1 LYQLLKKIIR
11 KIGLLLS
18 AVGPG
23 LFLIGY
29 NIGTGSVTTM
39 ASAGSRYG
47 MSLFWLLILSC
58 VFTYVMLVAYG
69 RFTVVTGETAMAA
82 FRKHLPFGKYLAIY
96 SIFALSLGA
105 FAGLAGVMGIVVDL
119 IREWTKL
126 VFGGNGLNVV
136 FSATIIIIG
145 CYFLMWFGKYSRFE
159 KFLST
164 LVIIMGVSFFL
175 SMFLVVPKPE
185 ELISGLLPGV
195 PDEEN
200 SFLIMS
206 AMAATTCG
214 ALLFVMRSL
223 LVAEKGWVLKDLRHK
238 NIDALVSVLLML
250 LLSGAIMACAAG
262 TLYRMGI
269 PVERAVDMVKTLE
282 PLAGRFAISVFMIG
296 IIGAG
301 VSSIFPQAPVL
312 PWLIC
317 DYHGSRL
324 NTRSHMF
331 RILAGLGLLTGLTV
345 PILGLRPVWI
355 MIGVTAFQTTM
366 MPIVS
371 LAILVLINNKKLMG
385 DYRAGLWL
393 NLGIFATLIFSL
405 SAAYMGIVGL
415 IDSFSRLLG

>member
-1 LYQLLKKIIR
+1 
-11 KIGLLLS
+11 
-18 AVGPG
+18 
-23 LFLIGY
+23 
-29 NIGTGSVTTM
+29 
-39 ASAGSRYG
+39 AGSRYG

-96 SIFALSLGA
+96 SIFVLSLGA

-126 VFGGNGLNVV
+126 VFGGKGLNVV
-136 FSATIIIIG
+136 FSATIIIVG
-145 CYFLMWFGKYSRFE
+145 CYYIMWFGKYSRFE

-175 SMFLVVPKPE
+175 SMFLVVPEPE
-185 ELISGLLPGV
+185 ELISGLLPVV

-200 SFLIMS
+200 SVLIMS

-223 LVAEKGWVLKDLRHK
+223 LVAEKGWALKDLRHK

-262 TLYRMGI
+262 TLYRMEI
-269 PVERAVDMVKTLE
+269 PVEDPVDMVKILE
-282 PLAGRFAISVFMIG
+282 PLAGRFAISVFVIG

-317 DYHGSRL
+317 DYHGSKL
-324 NTRSHMF
+324 NTRSPMF
-331 RILAGLGLLTGLTV
+331 RILGGLGLLTGLTV

-355 MIGVTAFQTTM
+355 MICVTAFQTTM

-393 NLGIFATLIFSL
+393 NLGISATLIFSI
-405 SAAYMGIVGL
+405 SAACMGIIGL
-415 IDSFSRLLG
+415 IDGFYRLLS

>member
-1 LYQLLKKIIR
+1 MNQLLKKVIR

-58 VFTYVMLVAYG
+58 VFAYVMLVAYG

-96 SIFALSLGA
+96 SIFVLSLGA

-126 VFGGNGLNVV
+126 IFGGKGLNVV
-136 FSATIIIIG
+136 FSATIIIVG
-145 CYFLMWFGKYSRFE
+145 CYYILWFGKYSRFE

-175 SMFLVVPKPE
+175 SVFLVVPEPE
-185 ELISGLLPGV
+185 ELISGLIPGV

-223 LVAEKGWVLKDLRHK
+223 LVAEKGWALKDLRHK

-262 TLYRMGI
+262 TLYRMEI
-269 PVERAVDMVKTLE
+269 PVEDPIDMVKILE
-282 PLAGRFAISVFMIG
+282 PLAGRFAISVFVIG

-317 DYHGSRL
+317 DYHGSKL
-324 NTRSHMF
+324 NTRSPMF

-393 NLGIFATLIFSL
+393 NLGISATLIFSI
-405 SAAYMGIVGL
+405 SAACMGIIGL
-415 IDSFSRLLG
+415 IDGFSRLLS

>member
-1 LYQLLKKIIR
+1 MSGREKGEFFLYQLLKKVIK

-18 AVGPG
+18 ALGPG

-82 FRKHLPFGKYLAIY
+82 FRKHLPVGKYLALY

-105 FAGLAGVMGIVVDL
+105 FAGLAGVMGIVV
-119 IREWTKL
+119 
-126 VFGGNGLNVV
+126 

-145 CYFLMWFGKYSRFE
+145 CYYLMWFGKYSRFE
-159 KFLST
+159 KFLSI

-200 SFLIMS
+200 SFLIMA

-250 LLSGAIMACAAG
+250 LISGAIMACAAG
-262 TLYRMGI
+262 TLYRMGM

-312 PWLIC
+312 PWLIY
-317 DYHGSRL
+317 DYHDSRL
-324 NTRSHMF
+324 NTRSPMF
-331 RILAGLGLLTGLTV
+331 RILGGLGLLTGLTV

>member
-1 LYQLLKKIIR
+1 M
-11 KIGLLLS
+11 LLS
-18 AVGPG
+18 AIGPG

-69 RFTVVTGETAMAA
+69 RFTVVTGETAMTA
-82 FRKHLPFGKYLAIY
+82 FKKHLPFGKYLAIY

-119 IREWTKL
+119 IGEWTKL
-126 VFGGNGLNVV
+126 VFGGKGLNLV
-136 FSATIIIIG
+136 FSAAIIILG
-145 CYFLMWFGKYSRFE
+145 CYYLMWFGKYSRFE
-159 KFLST
+159 KFLSS

-175 SMFLVVPKPE
+175 SMFLVVPEPE

-223 LVAEKGWVLKDLRHK
+223 LVAEKGWTLKDLRHK

-262 TLYRMGI
+262 TLYRMET
-269 PVERAVDMVKTLE
+269 PVEDAIDMVKILE
-282 PLAGRFAISVFMIG
+282 PLAGRFAISVFVIG

-324 NTRSHMF
+324 NTGSPMF

-345 PILGLRPVWI
+345 PILGLRPVWM

-385 DYRAGLWL
+385 NYRAGLWL

>member
-1 LYQLLKKIIR
+1 MYQLLKKIIR

>member
-1 LYQLLKKIIR
+1 MPGKLTGFIK

-39 ASAGSRYG
+39 AAAGSRYG
-47 MSLFWLLILSC
+47 LSLFWLLILSC
-58 VFTYVMLVAYG
+58 VFTYVMMVAFG
-69 RFTVVTGETAMAA
+69 RFTAVTGETAMTA
-82 FRKHLPFGKYLAIY
+82 FRKHLPFGKWLALY
-96 SIFALSLGA
+96 SIFALSVGA
-105 FAGLAGVMGIVVDL
+105 MAGVAGVMGIVVDL
-119 IREWTKL
+119 IREWTSVL
-126 VFGGNGLNVV
+126 FGNKGFNMVY
-136 FSATIIIIG
+136 SAAVIMAG
-145 CYFLMWFGKYSRFE
+145 CYYLLWFGKYSRFE
-159 KFLST
+159 KFLAA

-175 SMFLVVPKPE
+175 SMFMVVPEPG
-185 ELISGLLPGV
+185 ELVSGLLPDIPEG
-195 PDEEN
+195 DN

-206 AMAATTCG
+206 AMAGTTCG

-223 LVAEKGWVLKDLRHK
+223 LVAEKGWTVKDLRHK
-238 NIDALVSVLLML
+238 NIDALVSVSLML

-282 PLAGRFAISVFMIG
+282 PIAGRFAMSVFVIG

-317 DYHGSRL
+317 DYRGGKLDTKSV
-324 NTRSHMF
+324 MF
-331 RILAGLGLLTGLTV
+331 RILAGLGLLAGLTV
-345 PILGLRPVWI
+345 PILGGKPVWI

-371 LAILVLINNKKLMG
+371 LAILVLVNNKKLMG
-385 DYRAGLWL
+385 EHRAGLWL
-393 NLGIFATLIFSL
+393 NLGISATLIFAV
-405 SAAYMGIVGL
+405 SAAWMGVVGL
-415 IDSFSRLLG
+415 IKTLSGLLR

>member
-1 LYQLLKKIIR
+1 M
-11 KIGLLLS
+11 LLS

>member
-1 LYQLLKKIIR
+1 MNQKLTGLIR

-39 ASAGSRYG
+39 AMAGSHYG

-58 VFTYVMLVAYG
+58 VFTYVGITAYG
-69 RFTVVTGETAMAA
+69 RFTVITGDTAMMA
-82 FRKHLPFGKYLAIY
+82 FKKHFPLGKWLAGY
-96 SIFALSLGA
+96 SIFAMSLGA
-105 FAGLAGVMGIVVDL
+105 VAGIIGVMGIVVDL
-119 IREWTKL
+119 IREWTS
-126 VFGGNGLNVV
+126 VFFGGRGFNEVY
-136 FSATIIIIG
+136 SALVIIVG
-145 CYFLMWFGKYSRFE
+145 CYYLLWFGKYSRFE
-159 KFLST
+159 KFLAC

-175 SMFLVVPKPE
+175 SMFMVVPRPA
-185 ELISGLLPGV
+185 ELVSGLLPGI
-195 PDEEN
+195 PEGEN

-206 AMAATTCG
+206 AMAGTTCG

-223 LVAEKGWVLKDLRHK
+223 LVAEKGWTIKDLRRK
-238 NIDALVSVLLML
+238 NIDALVSVSLML
-250 LLSGAIMACAAG
+250 LISGAIMACAAG
-262 TLYRMGI
+262 TLYRMEM
-269 PVERAVDMVKTLE
+269 PVEEAVDMVKTLE
-282 PLAGRFAISVFMIG
+282 PIAGRFAMSIFVIG

-324 NTRSHMF
+324 DTKSCMF
-331 RILAGLGLLTGLTV
+331 RILGGLGLLTGLTV
-345 PILGLRPVWI
+345 PIFGGKPVWV

-385 DYRAGLWL
+385 EHRAGLWL
-393 NLGIFATLIFSL
+393 NLGLVATLIFAL
-405 SAAYMGIVGL
+405 SAAYMGVVGL
-415 IDSFSRLLG
+415 IKALSGLLG